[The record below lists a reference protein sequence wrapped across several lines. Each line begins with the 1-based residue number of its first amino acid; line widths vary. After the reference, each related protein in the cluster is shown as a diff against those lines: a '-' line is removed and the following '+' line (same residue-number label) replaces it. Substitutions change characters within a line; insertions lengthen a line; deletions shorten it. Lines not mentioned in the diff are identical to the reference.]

1 MPFGYHN
8 MKFNFLRKY
17 FLQHESSWPASYTLP
32 LNRIQ
37 ATFLRKFRHDRK
49 WRIQMLTTWWSQ
61 SENADLSISLKLVW
75 ILKSKSEYHYE
86 SQSEWIMFINY
97 NICFFY
103 YSVQWLSTR
112 LQKNELRCH
121 VTLSLDSNAI
131 CVFVQII
138 VCSPRLKFLPI
149 SAEE

>member
-86 SQSEWIMFINY
+86 SQSKWIMFINY
-97 NICFFY
+97 NICFFIT
-103 YSVQWLSTR
+103 QWLSTR
-112 LQKNELRCH
+112 LQKNELHCYVVFGFANIWRARYPFFQTSVEHC
-121 VTLSLDSNAI
+121 SLLYNWQAH
-131 CVFVQII
+131 
-138 VCSPRLKFLPI
+138 
-149 SAEE
+149 